1 MMSWFLAMW
10 QTAAA
15 ETRVIVLPEVTMIF
29 LRWVNLGIH
38 FSTTSVQIASRRDI
52 AIIKQRS
59 VRNAVHIPILSY
71 VQIADGKVKKETGH
85 NEIRTYP

>member
-1 MMSWFLAMW
+1 MIFLFPAMCR
-10 QTAAA
+10 TA
-15 ETRVIVLPEVTMIF
+15 ETRAIALLEATMIF

-59 VRNAVHIPILSY
+59 VRNAVHILILSY